1 MVATTALHPILIVV
15 LSSLVL
21 TASGLQVFPRTNM
34 KRRSFGGVHSVLG
47 SDIDIDT
54 VVANGTAAAAL
65 RRGGGGGAIDSNLS
79 LLDSPADAY
88 FSLAAKGEASS
99 KMSVAKTFSAA
110 ILGGLYVGLGGMVS
124 LAVSGNMPGVAAT
137 NPGLVKFTFAALFPV
152 ALFLCLQGGA
162 QLFTGNTATMSAA
175 WFEKKVTLKDV
186 LKNWVIAYAG
196 NLIGCAGFAAA
207 CSYSGVL
214 AGGAGTMASG
224 MAVAKT
230 SMEFG
235 PIVVRAIC
243 CNWLVCL
250 AVFCASQAK
259 DMMGRYIGILL
270 PISAFVSIGFE
281 HSVANMFL
289 LPAGL
294 LAGAPVSVITAI
306 VRNLLPVTL
315 GNAIAGALVV
325 GGGFSWQFG
334 KLGEGK

>member
-1 MVATTALHPILIVV
+1 MTIVARLTIIVT

-21 TASGLQVFPRTNM
+21 VASGLQTVPVTNVQWRALGV
-34 KRRSFGGVHSVLG
+34 RRAIG
-47 SDIDIDT
+47 SEVDF
-54 VVANGTAAAAL
+54 GTAVTN
-65 RRGGGGGAIDSNLS
+65 GASATVTTGSRVGAGNPKLS
-79 LLDSPADAY
+79 LLDSPADAF
-88 FSLAAKGEASS
+88 FSLASTGEASS
-99 KMSVAKTFSAA
+99 KLSVAKTFSAA
-110 ILGGLYVGLGGMVS
+110 VLGGLYIGVGGMLS

-137 NPGLVKFTFAALFPV
+137 NPGLVKLVFAAVFPLG
-152 ALFLCLQGGA
+152 LFLCLQGGA

-186 LKNWVIAYAG
+186 WRNWVVAYAG
-196 NLIGCAGFAAA
+196 NLLGCVTFAAA

-214 AGGAGTMASG
+214 SGGAGSMASG

-235 PIVVRAIC
+235 PIIVRSIF
-243 CNWLVCL
+243 CNWLVCM
-250 AVFCASQAK
+250 AVFLSSQARDLTGK
-259 DMMGRYIGILL
+259 YIGILL

-281 HSVANMFL
+281 HSIANMFL
-289 LPAGL
+289 LAAGL
-294 LAGAPVSVITAI
+294 FAGAPVTVMNAI